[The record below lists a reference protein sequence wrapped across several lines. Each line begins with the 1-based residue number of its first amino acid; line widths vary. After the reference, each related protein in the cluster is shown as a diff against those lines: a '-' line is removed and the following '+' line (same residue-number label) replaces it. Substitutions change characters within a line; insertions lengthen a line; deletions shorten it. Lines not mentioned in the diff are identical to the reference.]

1 MKTYAK
7 LKKIISAVLSAALI
21 APAFAVPAHAE
32 KTDEYIPEIEMTEDI
47 LSSDVFYLTA
57 ANARLEEGANKRY
70 LLRIARG
77 GDCASESGVTVKIS
91 DLTAKYGKDYTVS
104 VYGGEEAYNP
114 DGNQSLIERMEGE
127 EYTESELKT
136 EEEYAEMLKN
146 DEELQK
152 ATEQGVQKA
161 IDYIEEQSG
170 LLSAGQAEE
179 AADGDGETL
188 SVSPLQRAR
197 AAYTGVEGAPQAVT
211 STTDTVQQIQ
221 QMANVVTNVVV
232 GATLTVGFAE
242 GEKEKYI
249 AIDVDNNDEGDGDR
263 LFFFMLANPYGT
275 TTNSASSSCA
285 FTIAD
290 DEVQAP
296 SKVGFTEETY
306 SAEGDS
312 FTVEIKREGALNT
325 IAAAHLT
332 TADGSARTGRDFS
345 PVDMDVVFPIGIDTR
360 RIEIPIRGDYIAG
373 EADFKLKLEESE
385 MCEITTPE
393 AAVTIKG
400 TLGTSDSD
408 ISLSAIEESG
418 RVSDIVLGDPI
429 DISKSSGGYISLNSQ
444 AMFSRSMCSDNLW
457 KGDYWLSRWVDGAN
471 TWAHIFDPVKENFW
485 GWVKT
490 EWRYADASRAVAW
503 DIAGV
508 QVDWWKPN
516 KCATITAQMGTRAN
530 EPWTEN
536 PLRESLVFERKDRI
550 FEDHSEGN
558 RVKTNMFVT
567 GDGAVSP
574 TVYIGNHGQCTNCDQ
589 LRIYGITPICR
600 PFVINLQSADALT
613 FLNSDGT
620 SSPWQSPT
628 FLALAGS
635 DNTNNNQIIRYTK
648 DGKNSIAFQQ
658 TLGGNVTSPYVYL
671 KNVYAVKNGKQMKI
685 ASFSDD
691 GATSHTYT
699 LTSEQVDEMYKEGV
713 LSIEENNSS
722 RDWENQTG
730 GKFGLR
736 GRIELK
742 PEFGYIDAKVK
753 INLPEGDFGYLKIC
767 GEDKDISTPQ
777 TFTYHLGDVLKIS
790 SVVRDEYSDL
800 FTPAGYKVSYKY
812 NESDTNWVKRDVIVP
827 YTEDNGTSAY
837 LDDNERLRYGYYE
850 ITPLFTRNDNALT
863 LRVKK
868 SDLPKFDIS
877 YGFFNSPVMSETTI
891 DGEEYYEYVI
901 ESHPI
906 YGEIYTL
913 SVRMADD
920 AGSSIYP
927 VWKERYDDKL
937 YGGEVFFH
945 EASNVPENNIVTL
958 SYVEES
964 GEDIYQSVKGSV
976 YMPSFNMMTRRAVS
990 ANAIPAKG
998 AIVNIGGEFA
1008 AVEDDGSFTTAPF
1021 RAACNTEGSTA
1032 RHYIRYKIELNGQSS
1047 LREMELP
1054 YVESE
1059 KREVVFAN
1067 NETGSR
1073 VNRTVSVCEQNL
1085 GQLRINSENGSIINN
1100 IELTTDNPSQGSSL
1114 VIDGEEVSVTA
1125 RMSEPVKYT
1134 KVEMDKYGNIIK
1146 TPNADESVTGV
1157 KFMIYDP
1164 DTNAEIASCEAE
1176 KNSDG
1181 SFTGY
1186 IPLEKAIPGYRL
1198 YMRVT
1203 TDKTHGINSEVSKQ
1217 RKESAVSS
1225 SSNDDAMNTTTYSD
1239 VFTGYTFLQKT
1250 TEEVPVLQH
1259 IDIPA
1264 DIDFISLPFVGTAAM
1279 RLDLPFVSVG
1289 SIKTPTG
1296 YRMYIGVSPVQIVDT
1311 VKDMHMNQ
1319 YQGDTGTYYKDLFSA
1334 RHPIQTFTDGIT
1346 RAYNEAFN
1354 NMMNNS
1360 LPDAAAALGAPTW
1373 KVDVQAGIYFDFTY
1387 VNILNRTTGYNNNAA
1402 VFTGVGAYV
1411 GASVNVKRAHYTIIP
1426 VVYIPAYFGLELGA
1440 YLLGFF
1446 GAGTDTSKP
1455 EITYEDAHNATVDFQ
1470 NKLGKS
1476 QASIQIAGT
1485 VQIYAGVGLAGTIG
1499 VRAGGTFTAMGV
1511 FEFTGQDPG
1520 YDSWGCDL
1528 VFTLGAW
1535 IDLFLFSIPLQYEFP
1550 DIKFGFF
1557 EQYETGPN
1565 LTSNTGDTALM
1576 SGEEQPSFGVRQPY
1590 SDEKSEWMPEGD
1602 ISLMSAFGETSST
1615 KLVENAYEHPDTQL
1629 IKLED
1634 GSVFMA
1640 FLDSDASRGATE
1652 RTVLKYAV
1660 YKDGT
1665 WSEPKD
1671 VQNDKKADFQP
1682 SVCEIGDGKVMISWL
1697 SSDPDKPTTEDSA
1710 DYMRNLE
1717 VYTAVIDPA
1726 TGTVSDET
1734 RLTDDEYY
1742 DYTPTCVYDEVTGDR
1757 IVYYVKTDS
1766 DGTAEEMSNS
1776 YTNGCAVVYMLYS
1789 KEKGNWM
1796 FDEYYD
1802 NEVASEE
1809 DRQYLL
1815 ENWHGQRFLS
1825 SPLPL
1830 LGHNVPNISDFT
1842 ATTYNGISVYAYTID
1857 QDSSNDTTY
1866 DKEMFIQ
1873 CYDFEQHK
1881 TYKPVR
1887 ITDDNVSDA
1896 LPQFVRTK
1904 GGEPPEELQEKG
1916 VTQAEMADTML
1927 FWYRDE
1933 KYVTY
1938 IDISALV
1945 RDGVDEDGHIK
1956 EDYLKDPNGVDKE
1969 LEDLYSYVSVPA
1981 ENQDSARY
1989 MADFKAIADE
1999 GDIYVIWT
2007 QPETYEDSDGNAVQ
2021 SREVYATALIRS
2033 DSASSDD
2040 EKDIGCGWASPYRL
2054 THTKAFADEPNAVV
2068 DSKGNLMTLYNS
2080 FKQELTGD
2088 EKNPVRITD
2097 FNLMASYMEPCGAV
2111 DVTDIA
2117 LSDET
2122 PNAGDTVNVSVSVK
2136 NNGLTYADGY
2146 KVNVYE
2152 AQNSQKQGEAVHTIE
2167 SDNKLLPGNTDIYT
2181 FEWTVPE
2188 GGTDGMSFIA
2198 EAQEGGMTNT
2208 SAYESETLEEQP
2220 VYVVD
2225 NVDSYQDCDGYHVSY
2240 SVTNT
2245 GNAPSNAGDTMKVIF
2260 SGPYAMAAGL
2270 TPEECNWGSAEI
2282 GALDAGETASYKVDL
2297 DVISE
2302 KLDEVGFVDCLLI
2315 GEDSGGYVTQGE
2327 NIRLLAAM
2335 PMEFMLNGGP
2345 FPEKIELA
2353 EGETMEFN
2361 ITCEPNTLSEGMSAA
2376 LGTDDAAVAAFDGT
2390 TLKAL
2395 SEGTTVI
2402 HGNVTPY
2409 GNAIPD
2415 ITVTVTPKPASR
2427 PRGSGSGAASRRDTA
2442 TPAPTASPEPT
2453 ATPEPTTEPD
2463 ATPEPDSGNT
2473 AETQFKDVTPSDW
2486 FSGSVKYAAEK
2497 GYFAGV
2503 SEDTFEPDTNVTR
2516 GMLITVIGRMNG
2528 VKPENTDMTYT
2539 DVNKDMYYAP
2549 YIAWGTENGIVSGY
2563 SDTEF
2568 APDELVTREQVAA
2581 MLWRYAQYIGKDVS
2595 VGENTNILSY
2605 ADAAE
2610 ANDYAVPAIQWA
2622 CGSGIMSG
2630 YTDNTLRPQNNAT
2643 RAEAAALTERF
2654 DKTIK

>member
-1 MKTYAK
+1 M
-7 LKKIISAVLSAALI
+7 
-21 APAFAVPAHAE
+21 
-32 KTDEYIPEIEMTEDI
+32 
-47 LSSDVFYLTA
+47 
-57 ANARLEEGANKRY
+57 
-70 LLRIARG
+70 
-77 GDCASESGVTVKIS
+77 
-91 DLTAKYGKDYTVS
+91 
-104 VYGGEEAYNP
+104 
-114 DGNQSLIERMEGE
+114 
-127 EYTESELKT
+127 
-136 EEEYAEMLKN
+136 
-146 DEELQK
+146 
-152 ATEQGVQKA
+152 
-161 IDYIEEQSG
+161 
-170 LLSAGQAEE
+170 
-179 AADGDGETL
+179 
-188 SVSPLQRAR
+188 
-197 AAYTGVEGAPQAVT
+197 
-211 STTDTVQQIQ
+211 
-221 QMANVVTNVVV
+221 
-232 GATLTVGFAE
+232 
-242 GEKEKYI
+242 
-249 AIDVDNNDEGDGDR
+249 
-263 LFFFMLANPYGT
+263 
-275 TTNSASSSCA
+275 
-285 FTIAD
+285 
-290 DEVQAP
+290 
-296 SKVGFTEETY
+296 
-306 SAEGDS
+306 
-312 FTVEIKREGALNT
+312 
-325 IAAAHLT
+325 
-332 TADGSARTGRDFS
+332 
-345 PVDMDVVFPIGIDTR
+345 
-360 RIEIPIRGDYIAG
+360 
-373 EADFKLKLEESE
+373 
-385 MCEITTPE
+385 
-393 AAVTIKG
+393 
-400 TLGTSDSD
+400 
-408 ISLSAIEESG
+408 
-418 RVSDIVLGDPI
+418 
-429 DISKSSGGYISLNSQ
+429 
-444 AMFSRSMCSDNLW
+444 
-457 KGDYWLSRWVDGAN
+457 
-471 TWAHIFDPVKENFW
+471 
-485 GWVKT
+485 
-490 EWRYADASRAVAW
+490 
-503 DIAGV
+503 
-508 QVDWWKPN
+508 
-516 KCATITAQMGTRAN
+516 
-530 EPWTEN
+530 
-536 PLRESLVFERKDRI
+536 
-550 FEDHSEGN
+550 
-558 RVKTNMFVT
+558 
-567 GDGAVSP
+567 
-574 TVYIGNHGQCTNCDQ
+574 
-589 LRIYGITPICR
+589 
-600 PFVINLQSADALT
+600 
-613 FLNSDGT
+613 
-620 SSPWQSPT
+620 
-628 FLALAGS
+628 
-635 DNTNNNQIIRYTK
+635 
-648 DGKNSIAFQQ
+648 
-658 TLGGNVTSPYVYL
+658 GGNVTSPYAYL

-699 LTSEQVDEMYKEGV
+699 LTPEKVDEMYKEGV

-767 GEDKDISTPQ
+767 GEDKDISTSQ

-800 FTPAGYKVSYKY
+800 FAPAGYKVSYKY

-920 AGSSIYP
+920 AGSSVYP
-927 VWKERYDDKL
+927 VWKERNDDKL
-937 YGGEVFFH
+937 YGGEAFFH

-976 YMPSFNMMTRRAVS
+976 YMPSFNMMTRRAGTS
-990 ANAIPAKG
+990 NAIPAKG

-1008 AVEDDGSFTTAPF
+1008 AVEEDGSFATAPF

-1067 NETGSR
+1067 NETGSK
-1073 VNRTVSVCEQNL
+1073 VNRTVSVCDQDL

-1100 IELTTDNPSQGSSL
+1100 IELTTDNPSQGSNL

-1125 RMSEPVKYT
+1125 RMREPIKYT

-1146 TPNADESVTGV
+1146 SPNADESVTGI
-1157 KFMIYDP
+1157 KFMICDP

-1264 DIDFISLPFVGTAAM
+1264 DIDFISLPFVGTTAM

-1311 VKDMHMNQ
+1311 VKDMNMNQ
-1319 YQGDTGTYYKDLFSA
+1319 YQGDTGRYYKDLFSA
-1334 RHPIQTFTDGIT
+1334 RHPIQTFTDGIK

-1411 GASVNVKRAHYTIIP
+1411 GASANVKRAHYTIIP

-1520 YDSWGCDL
+1520 YDDWGCDL

-1550 DIKFGFF
+1550 DIKFGMF
-1557 EQYETGPN
+1557 EQYENGPN
-1565 LTSNTGDTALM
+1565 LNSNTDDTALM
-1576 SGEEQPSFGVRQPY
+1576 SAEEQPSFGVRQPY
-1590 SDEKSEWMPEGD
+1590 SDEKSEWRPDGD
-1602 ISLMSAFGETSST
+1602 ISLMSAFGEASSET
-1615 KLVENAYEHPDTQL
+1615 IVDNAYEHPDTQL
-1629 IKLED
+1629 IKLSD
-1634 GSVFMA
+1634 DSVFAA
-1640 FLDSDASRGATE
+1640 FLDSDTSRGATE

-1665 WSEPKD
+1665 WSDPKI
-1671 VQNDKKADFQP
+1671 VQDDKKADFQP
-1682 SVCEIGDGKVMISWL
+1682 SVCEIEDGKVMIAWL
-1697 SSDPDKPTTEDSA
+1697 SSDPDKATTEDSA
-1710 DYMRNLE
+1710 DYLRNLE

-1726 TGTVSDET
+1726 TGTVSGET
-1734 RLTDDEYY
+1734 RLTTDEYY
-1742 DYTPTCVYDEVTGDR
+1742 DYNPTCVYDEKTHDR
-1757 IVYYVKTDS
+1757 AVYYVKTGNS
-1766 DGTAEEMSNS
+1766 EGTAADLANS
-1776 YTNGCAVVYMLYS
+1776 YTNDCAVIYMLYS
-1789 KEKGNWM
+1789 ADKSKWM
-1796 FDEYYD
+1796 VDEYYPEELSD
-1802 NEVASEE
+1802 SNGNGSTEDEKETLINE
-1809 DRQYLL
+1809 
-1815 ENWHGQRFLS
+1815 WHGQRFLS
-1825 SPLPL
+1825 SPLPE
-1830 LGHNVPNISDFT
+1830 LGLDVPNVSDFT
-1842 ATTYNGISVYAYTID
+1842 AITYNGIAVYAYTID
-1857 QDSSNDTTY
+1857 QDSSGDTAN
-1866 DKEMFIQ
+1866 DKELFVQ
-1873 CYDFEQHK
+1873 CYDFEKHT

-1896 LPQFVRTK
+1896 LPQFVRTENK
-1904 GGEPPEELQEKG
+1904 ALAEAIAEHPEAK
-1916 VTQAEMADTML
+1916 TTKAEAADTKL
-1927 FWYRDE
+1927 FWYRDDRT
-1933 KYVTY
+1933 VAY
-1938 IDISALV
+1938 IDITSLV
-1945 RDGVDEDGHIK
+1945 RDGIDNDGHIK
-1956 EDYLKDPNGVDKE
+1956 DEYLKTADGNEVKDI
-1969 LEDLYSYVSVPA
+1969 DSLYSYVAMPA
-1981 ENQDSARY
+1981 ENSDNTRY
-1989 MADFKAIADE
+1989 MADFKAVTD
-1999 GDIYVIWT
+1999 GDDIYVVWT
-2007 QPETYEDSDGNAVQ
+2007 QPETKDKDTDDFNEKQGT
-2021 SREVYATALIRS
+2021 EIYATALIQN
-2033 DSASSDD
+2033 DPIPSSDPNGTA
-2040 EKDIGCGWASPYRL
+2040 EEIGSAWAPAYRL
-2054 THTKAFADEPNAVV
+2054 TNTGAFTDEPNAVID
-2068 DSKGNLMTLYNS
+2068 DSGSLMVMYNS
-2080 FKQELTGD
+2080 FKQKITDNAE
-2088 EKNPVRITD
+2088 NPVEISD
-2097 FNLMASYMEPCGAV
+2097 FKLMASYMTPCGAV
-2111 DVTDIA
+2111 DVTDIT

-2122 PNAGDTVNVSVSVK
+2122 PCGGDTVDVYVDVT

-2146 KVNVYE
+2146 TLNVYE
-2152 AQNSQKQGEAVHTIE
+2152 AKNGEKQGEPIYTLNSV
-2167 SDNKLLPGNTDIYT
+2167 SKLLPSGTDT
-2181 FEWTVPE
+2181 LRFEWTAPSSAE
-2188 GGTDGMSFIA
+2188 GVSLIA
-2198 EAQEGGMTNT
+2198 EVKEGGMENV
-2208 SAYESETLEEQP
+2208 SSYESDRLEDKPQYIVDD
-2220 VYVVD
+2220 VYP
-2225 NVDSYQDCDGYHVSY
+2225 YQDSNGYHVKY
-2240 SVTNT
+2240 NITNT
-2245 GNAPSNAGDTMKVIF
+2245 GNVPSKSDDTMNVIF
-2260 SGPYAMAAGL
+2260 SGPYGAATGYTVDECDWGKAAMDG
-2270 TPEECNWGSAEI
+2270 I
-2282 GALDAGETASYKVDL
+2282 GVGETKSFTIDINAVAEPF
-2297 DVISE
+2297 E
-2302 KLDEVGFVDCLLI
+2302 KYGFVDCLLLGKDKD
-2315 GEDSGGYVTQGE
+2315 GEYVTQGE
-2327 NIRLLAAM
+2327 NISLTAAM
-2335 PMEFMLNGGP
+2335 PMEFMLNGEP
-2345 FPEKIELA
+2345 FPEKIELT

-2361 ITCEPNTLSEGMSAA
+2361 ITCEPSTLSEGMSAA

-2395 SEGTTVI
+2395 SEGTTMI

-2415 ITVTVTPKPASR
+2415 ITVTVTPSKAEPEPTSR
-2427 PRGSGSGAASRRDTA
+2427 PRGSGSGAASRRSEA

-2453 ATPEPTTEPD
+2453 VEPD
-2463 ATPEPDSGNT
+2463 ATPAPDATPTPDSGNT

-2486 FSGSVKYAAEK
+2486 FSDSVKYAAEK

-2503 SEDTFEPDTNVTR
+2503 SADTFEPNTNVTR

-2528 VKPENTDMTYT
+2528 ANPNSADMTYT
-2539 DVNKDMYYAP
+2539 DVDKGMYYAP

-2605 ADAAE
+2605 ADAEE
-2610 ANDYAVPAIQWA
+2610 ANEYAVPAIQWA